1 MYNQKLTISSS
12 FALRVLFVPLLISI
26 VFLPSGLPYFGLA
39 SSQSMGTMLTGGL
52 ALILALALLKLPY
65 RRLIHAV
72 KFLIIILLGVSLH
85 LMMATLQE
93 SINVYRTVLSF
104 LPLSICILGAWAIAE
119 ILVSVS
125 EISLEKNLRRVFL
138 LLCVV
143 AFLGAAGLLQPLGS
157 TYSKSVFPFSE
168 PSHFAIIYA
177 PFLIFVCI
185 RSHLLIR
192 ILSLFA
198 GLILSL
204 YLENLTLLVVC
215 SLVFFLC
222 TKVRHWVILAV
233 SSITIMSILDFYYS
247 IAGFDFNNQSTTIM
261 SLINPDYYIA
271 RFDFNDQS
279 ENISSLVYLQGWQ
292 LIQES
297 LDKSYG
303 MGLGFQQLGE
313 FGSNVPASYQLQL
326 LMGQAMNL
334 KDGGFNLSKLL
345 SEFGVF
351 GAVLL
356 VCYLRITIS
365 AVFLLRRVA
374 LWDKSQSASLVFAA
388 SSIVGYL
395 IEMLFRGA
403 GYFTPTTM
411 LLISSIFLWRRHIRR
426 LTHVNPEI

>member
-12 FALRVLFVPLLISI
+12 FALRVISVPLLISI

-39 SSQSMGTMLTGGL
+39 SSQSMGTMLAGGL

-104 LPLSICILGAWAIAE
+104 LPLSFCILGAWAIAE

-168 PSHFAIIYA
+168 PSHFAITYA

-185 RSHLLIR
+185 RSHFLIR
-192 ILSLFA
+192 ILFLFA
-198 GLILSL
+198 GLIFSLSL
-204 YLENLTLLVVC
+204 ESLTLLVVFII
-215 SLVFFLC
+215 VFFLC
-222 TKVRHWVILAV
+222 TKARYWVILAL
-233 SSITIMSILDFYYS
+233 SI
-247 IAGFDFNNQSTTIM
+247 TTIM
-261 SLINPDYYIA
+261 SFINLDYYIA

-279 ENISSLVYLQGWQ
+279 QNISSLVYLQGWQ

-297 LDKSYG
+297 LDKTYG
-303 MGLGFQQLGE
+303 IGLGFQQLGE
-313 FGSNVPASYQLQL
+313 FGSNVPASHQLEL
-326 LMGQAMNL
+326 LMGQTMNL

-351 GAVLL
+351 GGVLL

>member
-12 FALRVLFVPLLISI
+12 FALRVIFVPLLISI

-39 SSQSMGTMLTGGL
+39 SSQSMGTMLAGGL

-104 LPLSICILGAWAIAE
+104 LPLSFCILGAWAIAE

-168 PSHFAIIYA
+168 PSHFAITYA

-185 RSHLLIR
+185 RSHFLIR
-192 ILSLFA
+192 ILFLFA
-198 GLILSL
+198 GLIFSLSL
-204 YLENLTLLVVC
+204 ESLTLLVVFII
-215 SLVFFLC
+215 VFFLC
-222 TKVRHWVILAV
+222 TKARYWVILAL
-233 SSITIMSILDFYYS
+233 SI
-247 IAGFDFNNQSTTIM
+247 TTIM
-261 SLINPDYYIA
+261 SFINLDYYIA

-279 ENISSLVYLQGWQ
+279 QNISSLVYLQGWQ

-297 LDKSYG
+297 LDKTYG
-303 MGLGFQQLGE
+303 IGLGFQQLGE
-313 FGSNVPASYQLQL
+313 FGSNVPASLQLEL
-326 LMGQAMNL
+326 LMGQTMNL

-351 GAVLL
+351 GGVLL